1 MNNQFYRF
9 LSSLEDISF
18 RKPTDEELQKLKEI
32 SSGKLPGLFMEVYTT
47 AMPEEDAEFEDFVFY
62 GIERMYEE
70 NTDYIP
76 GANILPFGLF
86 TFASTFIGDAV
97 CMDLNDPQFSVY
109 LCSHEFLC
117 DEEEICCYEEKMEH
131 LPFTYE
137 NVLKVSHKL
146 ADSFAEFVKLLA
158 AGEL

>member
-18 RKPTDEELQKLKEI
+18 RKPTDDELEKLQEI
-32 SSGKLPGLFMEVYTT
+32 SSGKLPELFMEVYRT
-47 AMPEEDAEFEDFVFY
+47 AIPEEDAESGDFVFY
-62 GIERMYEE
+62 GIERMQAE

-117 DEEEICCYEEKMEH
+117 DEEEICCEENMEH

>member
-32 SSGKLPGLFMEVYTT
+32 SSGKLPELFMEVYTT

-97 CMDLNDPQFSVY
+97 CMDLNDPQFPVY

>member
-18 RKPTDEELQKLKEI
+18 RKPTGEELQKLKEI

-86 TFASTFIGDAV
+86 TFASTFTGDAV
-97 CMDLNDPQFSVY
+97 CMDLNDPQFPVY

>member
-32 SSGKLPGLFMEVYTT
+32 SSGKLPELFMEVYRT
-47 AMPEEDAEFEDFVFY
+47 AIPEEDVESGDFVFY

-86 TFASTFIGDAV
+86 TFASTFTGDAV

-109 LCSHEFLC
+109 LCSHELLC